1 MDLVLELVDVEG
13 FGVDGGF
20 VHGDFL
26 LMFLDC
32 DQLSVW
38 VWCSLSEGEVIL
50 IEILIVIGRIVACTT
65 VDFI

>member
-1 MDLVLELVDVEG
+1 MNLVLELVDVEG
-13 FGVDGGF
+13 FGVYGGF
-20 VHGDFL
+20 VYGEFL

-38 VWCSLSEGEVIL
+38 GWCSLSEGEVIL
-50 IEILIVIGRIVACTT
+50 IEIVIGRIVACTT